1 MAARNPFVKLKFY
14 LTFIKH
20 LFRGPNSFPCGP
32 ECVIIIIAAQR
43 GPPGSIL
50 WHFCHSDTFAT
61 LWRSCNTVTLIPQW
75 HLCNTN
81 NKKWSEV
88 AKLARKLQGKPH
100 ATSAHLGFH
109 GVKCLCG
116 PVWSGVA
123 WKLQEKISVIYTPDH
138 LGNHYFIQWNP
149 GLTNLWGSKWPIEAH
164 RTTPD
169 LDYIDHVRC
178 RSTDILEGAFY
189 VSLCEIRGCLVRSIH
204 LSMSS
209 RASGETH

>member
-75 HLCNTN
+75 HLCNTY
-81 NKKWSEV
+81 NKKYSRVVPSGKTGTGIARQSSCHIGTLRISWGEMLMWSSVVQCGTEI
-88 AKLARKLQGKPH
+88 AEENQCDLRSGPH
-100 ATSAHLGFH
+100 NFTR
-109 GVKCLCG
+109 
-116 PVWSGVA
+116 WS
-123 WKLQEKISVIYTPDH
+123 
-138 LGNHYFIQWNP
+138 
-149 GLTNLWGSKWPIEAH
+149 
-164 RTTPD
+164 R
-169 LDYIDHVRC
+169 
-178 RSTDILEGAFY
+178 
-189 VSLCEIRGCLVRSIH
+189 VSLCEIPGFH
-204 LSMSS
+204 
-209 RASGETH
+209 